1 MALSGYSITK
11 HWSLV
16 EIHSSVKTLV
26 TDLLDDLCDGIE
38 WLRFENKV
46 SMLPALLIN
55 INIFLNNKY
64 CIRSLSPRGHPAP
77 CSLPT
82 GIGRP
87 HIHASPC
94 ARRRGDDRSEE
105 RVQCARSY
113 RMYVEIECGGY
124 LKAISGHTWAKH
136 GRGWE
141 AAKEYG

>member
-1 MALSGYSITK
+1 MALSGYSIIK

-87 HIHASPC
+87 HIHD
-94 ARRRGDDRSEE
+94 RRPAPVDVATIG
-105 RVQCARSY
+105 VGNVTFC
-113 RMYVEIECGGY
+113 I
-124 LKAISGHTWAKH
+124 K
-136 GRGWE
+136 
-141 AAKEYG
+141 